1 MKDKCY
7 PDKSNTMKKGRFFWT
22 TYGGLFAIVLLLSA
36 KPLPTEVG
44 KTTKEK
50 HPLVFVFSIDK
61 EIAKPVWRITQQ
73 AFAEAESLKADY
85 IIIHMNTY
93 GGRVD
98 VADSI
103 RTKILNSKIP
113 VFVFVDNQ
121 AISAGSLISIA
132 ADSIYMRPGSSIG
145 AATVVSQTGEALPDK
160 YQSFMRST
168 MRATAEAHGK
178 DTIIR
183 GNDTIIKWHRDP
195 HIAEAMV
202 DPRIVVKG
210 VIDSGKVLTLTAD
223 EAMKV
228 GYCEGI
234 AQNIPQVLKLA
245 GIKDYELKEYKPTA
259 LENIIGFLLSP
270 IVHGLLIILIIG
282 GIYFELQTPGIGF
295 PLGVAVL
302 AAALYFAPLYLEGL
316 AQNWEMIIFIIG
328 IILVALEIFVI
339 PGFGITGASGIIL
352 IITGLTLALIDN
364 NIFKIEG
371 FGALDKVFKA
381 FLLVVGSIAIAF
393 LLSIYLSKKLFTST
407 MFKGLALDASQP
419 QSEGYVSFD
428 SRQKELIGKT
438 GMAYTVLRPS
448 GKVEIEDE
456 IYDAVSDIGFIEK
469 GASVKVM
476 RDEAGQLYVI
486 KI

>member
-1 MKDKCY
+1 MK
-7 PDKSNTMKKGRFFWT
+7 NGRFFWT
-22 TYGGLFAIVLLLSA
+22 TYGGLLAIVLLLSA
-36 KPLPTEVG
+36 KPIPTEGG

-50 HPLVFVFSIDK
+50 HPLVFVFNIDK
-61 EIAKPVWRITQQ
+61 EIAKPIWRTTQQ

-85 IIIHMNTY
+85 IIIHLNTY

-113 VFVFVDNQ
+113 VLVFIDNQ

-132 ADSIYMRPGSSIG
+132 ADSIYMRPGGSIG
-145 AATVVSQTGEALPDK
+145 AATIVSQTGEALPDK

-183 GNDTIIKWHRDP
+183 GNDTILKWFRDP
-195 HIAEAMV
+195 HIAESMV

-234 AQNIPQVLKLA
+234 AQNIPEVLKLA
-245 GIKDYELKEYKPTA
+245 GIKNYELKEYKPTA
-259 LENIIGFLLSP
+259 LEDIIGFLLSP
-270 IVHGLLIILIIG
+270 VVHIILIILIIG

-295 PLGVAVL
+295 PLAVAIL
-302 AAALYFAPLYLEGL
+302 AASLYFAPLYLEGL
-316 AQNWEMIIFIIG
+316 AQNWELVIFIVG
-328 IILVALEIFVI
+328 VILIALEIFVI

-352 IITGLTLALIDN
+352 VITGLTLALVDN
-364 NIFKIEG
+364 NIFKFDG
-371 FGALDKVFKA
+371 LGAMDKVFKA
-381 FLLVVGSIAIAF
+381 FLLVIGSIAIAF
-393 LLSIYLSKKLFTST
+393 LLSIYLSKKLFTSSI
-407 MFKGLALDASQP
+407 FKGFALEATQ
-419 QSEGYVSFD
+419 QLSEGYVSFD
-428 SRQKELIGKT
+428 SHQKELIGKLGT
-438 GMAYTVLRPS
+438 AYTVLRPS
-448 GKVEIEDE
+448 GKVEIEKE
-456 IYDAVSDIGFIEK
+456 IYDARSDIGFIEK
-469 GASVKVM
+469 GATVKVI

-486 KI
+486 KV

>member
-1 MKDKCY
+1 M
-7 PDKSNTMKKGRFFWT
+7 
-22 TYGGLFAIVLLLSA
+22 
-36 KPLPTEVG
+36 
-44 KTTKEK
+44 
-50 HPLVFVFSIDK
+50 
-61 EIAKPVWRITQQ
+61 
-73 AFAEAESLKADY
+73 
-85 IIIHMNTY
+85 
-93 GGRVD
+93 
-98 VADSI
+98 
-103 RTKILNSKIP
+103 
-113 VFVFVDNQ
+113 
-121 AISAGSLISIA
+121 
-132 ADSIYMRPGSSIG
+132 
-145 AATVVSQTGEALPDK
+145 
-160 YQSFMRST
+160 
-168 MRATAEAHGK
+168 
-178 DTIIR
+178 
-183 GNDTIIKWHRDP
+183 
-195 HIAEAMV
+195 
-202 DPRIVVKG
+202 
-210 VIDSGKVLTLTAD
+210 
-223 EAMKV
+223 
-228 GYCEGI
+228 
-234 AQNIPQVLKLA
+234 
-245 GIKDYELKEYKPTA
+245 
-259 LENIIGFLLSP
+259 
-270 IVHGLLIILIIG
+270 
-282 GIYFELQTPGIGF
+282 QTPGIGF

-469 GASVKVM
+469 GASVKVI

>member
-1 MKDKCY
+1 
-7 PDKSNTMKKGRFFWT
+7 MKKSHIFWVK
-22 TYGGLFAIVLLLSA
+22 YGVLLLTVLFLSA
-36 KPLPTEVG
+36 KTMPPEG
-44 KTTKEK
+44 SSTTQEK
-50 HPLVFVFSIDK
+50 HPLVFVFNIDN
-61 EIAKPVWRITQQ
+61 EIAKPIWRTTQL

-85 IIIHMNTY
+85 ILIHLNTY

-132 ADSIYMRPGSSIG
+132 ADSIYMRPGGSIG

-178 DTIIR
+178 DTIIH
-183 GNDTIIKWHRDP
+183 GNDTIIKWRRDP
-195 HIAEAMV
+195 HIAESMV

-223 EAMKV
+223 EAMRV

-234 AQNIPQVLKLA
+234 AQNIPGVLKLA
-245 GIKDYELKEYKPTA
+245 GIKNYELKEYKPTA
-259 LENIIGFLLSP
+259 MESIIGFLLSP
-270 IVHGLLIILIIG
+270 IVHIILIILIIG

-295 PLGVAVL
+295 PLGIAVL

-316 AQNWEMIIFIIG
+316 AQNWELVIFIVG
-328 IILVALEIFVI
+328 VILIALEIFVI
-339 PGFGITGASGIIL
+339 PGFGIAGASGIIL
-352 IITGLTLALIDN
+352 VVTGLTLALIDN
-364 NIFKIEG
+364 NIFKFEG
-371 FGALDKVFKA
+371 FGALDIVFKA

-393 LLSIYLSKKLFTST
+393 LLSIYISKKLFTSST
-407 MFKGLALDASQP
+407 FKGLALETTQQ

-428 SRQKELIGKT
+428 KRQKELIGAT
-438 GMAYTVLRPS
+438 GTAYTVLRPA
-448 GKVEIEDE
+448 GKVEIDNE
-456 IYDAVSDIGFIEK
+456 IYDARSDIGFIEK
-469 GASVKVM
+469 GARIKVI
-476 RDEAGQLYVI
+476 RDEAGQVHVI